1 MVSYCPSEKES
12 SKRKWHQIT
21 VKKRMMVYE
30 HVIGDKGVTH
40 NVEIWSS
47 ALPFP
52 YIALYESVYGKSH
65 KAENFSRVSKDNFI
79 FK

>member
-1 MVSYCPSEKES
+1 
-12 SKRKWHQIT
+12 
-21 VKKRMMVYE
+21 MMVYE